1 MPHPDPASPAGAG
14 GPDQPGRNAGPGSAG
29 SPRPAPGSRPP
40 RSRAAA
46 SLGPTAESL
55 AAAAEALEADEA
67 ARPSLFDPAAGEPAA
82 PTGNPFPAEFA
93 TGPYAQPAGPDPRGT
108 TPPAQGNGVASQP
121 PGRRGRG
128 AGRTP
133 QRRRGT
139 PRKKLAIGLIA
150 FALVLILAG
159 VAVAGY
165 PFYTDI
171 VAGRKQAALRHQLDQ
186 VKQETGADRLRA
198 LQAYADRKFGT
209 GSPITYIEIPALGV
223 KEVVVQGVTDQ
234 ALNVGAGHYPQ
245 TPLPGQ
251 VGNVAIAG
259 HRTMNGH
266 PFGDLNKLVPGDK
279 VILQTPFASYT
290 YTVLPP
296 FNGHNNPWIVQPTD
310 WTVISFPT
318 QEKLLTL
325 TTCNPPGQQTNR
337 LVARAVLST

>member
-14 GPDQPGRNAGPGSAG
+14 GPGQPGRDAGSGGAG
-29 SPRPAPGSRPP
+29 SPQPAPGSRPP

-46 SLGPTAESL
+46 SLGPTAEAL
-55 AAAAEALEADEA
+55 AAAAEALEAGEG
-67 ARPSLFDPAAGEPAA
+67 ARPPLFDPDGPEPAA
-82 PTGNPFPAEFA
+82 PAGDPFSA
-93 TGPYAQPAGPDPRGT
+93 GPYAEARGPDPWRT
-108 TPPAQGNGVASQP
+108 TAPPAQGNGDAPQLP
-121 PGRRGRG
+121 GQGRRGAR
-128 AGRTP
+128 RPP
-133 QRRRGT
+133 QRRRGK

-159 VAVAGY
+159 IGVAGY

-186 VKQETGADRLRA
+186 IKQETGADRLRA
-198 LQAYADRKFGT
+198 LQAYADRNFGT

-234 ALNVGAGHYPQ
+234 ALSVGAGHYPQ

-279 VILQTPFASYT
+279 VILQTPFESYT

-296 FNGHNNPWIVQPTD
+296 FDGHNNPWIVQPTD